1 MAPIHKFAGKFVKAA
16 FTVAAPG
23 TAQQASP
30 GGASSSPIIGTTAS
44 SDIISPGDVSSFC
57 LERMCKLF
65 KAEPVDN
72 IYLSTGGERGVCL
85 NRSVRAGDAILS
97 IPISSCFRDD
107 EPPRWYERTAA
118 SSSAADEIDGGE
130 NDITN
135 YERYNPS
142 AWAARLAA
150 SVLDMELNNGGAEEE
165 VADTA
170 INHDLKLGREIW
182 QSMLP
187 DKDILHA
194 SLPVHWGEEVLAT
207 SKCTA
212 LEMAVDSAYFARASA
227 VADLSGELKQ
237 AKMDSKDDDGD
248 ATGVDTGTTEETLQ
262 RTRDDD
268 DELDIVKDM
277 QRICHDALDL
287 VQTRACRVE
296 RTCDDGVQWGP
307 PLRILAPIFDF
318 INHGSSRTTGGE
330 GSANASFGI
339 ENKLMCNMQDA
350 KLVVRAR
357 RDIVE
362 GEEVL
367 IDYGD
372 SATPA
377 WRCLT
382 SYGFVPEY
390 DPNAQVVDEEHV
402 ENVAELWM
410 NGLRFEVDT
419 QSVPFDLVEVA
430 ATQAMLE
437 DSSEDDDCNTSNGG
451 EEDGGTL
458 TPFVARAIAKR
469 AVDAAFNLITEPEMV
484 DSEQVWDSPEF
495 VQSMSLAALLRWSQH
510 KVLLAFAEN
519 LTEFSNGSET
529 DDAME

>member
-1 MAPIHKFAGKFVKAA
+1 
-16 FTVAAPG
+16 
-23 TAQQASP
+23 
-30 GGASSSPIIGTTAS
+30 
-44 SDIISPGDVSSFC
+44 
-57 LERMCKLF
+57 MCKLL

-72 IYLSTGGERGVCL
+72 LYLSTGGERGVCL
-85 NRSVRAGDAILS
+85 NKSVKRGDAILS

-107 EPPRWYERTAA
+107 EPPRWYEQRA
-118 SSSAADEIDGGE
+118 SSHDEVEGGGDANE
-130 NDITN
+130 NDITD
-135 YERYNPS
+135 YEKYNPS
-142 AWAARLAA
+142 AWASRLAA
-150 SVLDMELNNGGAEEE
+150 SVLDMELNQGGVGGEA
-165 VADTA
+165 VDR
-170 INHDLKLGREIW
+170 DLKLGREIW

-212 LEMAVDSAYFARASA
+212 LELAVDSAYFARASA
-227 VADLSGELKQ
+227 VTNLSEELNQ
-237 AKMDSKDDDGD
+237 ALDSKDGEGDDIIMTEEMDIVGD
-248 ATGVDTGTTEETLQ
+248 METLQ
-262 RTRDDD
+262 R
-268 DELDIVKDM
+268 K
-277 QRICHDALDL
+277 CHDALDI

-296 RTCDDGVQWGP
+296 RTCEDGVQWGP

-318 INHGSSRTTGGE
+318 INHGSSRTKGK

-339 ENKLMCNMQDA
+339 ENKLMCNMHDA
-350 KLVVRAR
+350 KFVVRAA
-357 RDIVE
+357 RDILE

-372 SATPA
+372 SARPA

-390 DPNAQVVDEEHV
+390 DAKSEVVDEEQV

-430 ATQAMLE
+430 AAQALYD
-437 DSSEDDDCNTSNGG
+437 DSSEDDNEREG
-451 EEDGGTL
+451 EEDGIL
-458 TPFVARAIAKR
+458 TPFVAQAIAKR
-469 AVDAAFNLITEPEMV
+469 ATEAAFNLILEPEMV
-484 DSEQVWDSPEF
+484 ETEKVWDSPEF
-495 VQSMSLAALLRWSQH
+495 VHAMSLAALLRWSQH

-519 LTEFSNGSET
+519 LNEFSSSPSE
-529 DDAME
+529 AE